1 MRRTTLIV
9 DRMEASED
17 AFAELHAR
25 YRHICA
31 EEGVEPMSQKALLAI
46 LKALA
51 LGEEIADRH
60 GTLQ

>member
-1 MRRTTLIV
+1 MPRTTLIV
-9 DRMEASED
+9 DRMEASDD
-17 AFAELHAR
+17 AFAELYAR

-31 EEGVEPMSQKALLAI
+31 EEGIEPMPQKALLAI

-60 GTLQ
+60 ATLQ